1 MDEKIKIKN
10 DKGEEKEYNLLF
22 SFDSKN
28 TNKTYITYT
37 AFEKDEDG
45 NIKCYSSEI
54 DDGKLNPVTTQ
65 EELDTID
72 ELLKSLQ
79 EGIKFKYQKT
89 EE

>member
-22 SFDSKN
+22 SFDSK
-28 TNKTYITYT
+28 KTGKSYITYT
-37 AFEKDEDG
+37 AFEKDEEG
-45 NIKCYSSEI
+45 NIKCYSSEL
-54 DDGKLNPVTTQ
+54 DNGKLNPVTTE
-65 EELDTID
+65 EELETID

-79 EGIKFKYQKT
+79 ESIKFKYQKK